1 MKKILF
7 AFAAVFLSFFLLT
20 GCADSRRKPPLGGPR
35 SAVSDDMPENQPENL
50 PETLPETLPGNL
62 PESPASPVLSEASP
76 QTLILTN
83 DPSSLRLDLTDDS
96 VTLSGA
102 PQIEGVAYLMLDFPG
117 TDTDPITGACTEG
130 TVLLTAALPE
140 TADLLTVNIFG
151 GTKEYGR
158 YESLL
163 LDFVRIEKQNGS
175 WRFAPSPV
183 LAENERLF
191 ALQKNPEDF
200 LSSEERIQS
209 DNEEIRQTA
218 LTLTAECVTDREKAR
233 VLHDW
238 VAENVYYDMDAYA
251 SGNYENLDAVNVLH
265 LKKGVCE
272 GYANLYAALL
282 RSIGIPCRKQGGLA
296 LGISTARVWDE
307 TSLAQTTPNHAWNE
321 VYIDGRWLLVD
332 TTWDSTNIYQN
343 GQYLPGSTIGHLY
356 FDSTMAFFSLSHR
369 MMEN

>member
-183 LAENERLF
+183 LAENEQLF
-191 ALQKNPEDF
+191 AVRRNPEDF
-200 LSSEERIQS
+200 LSGDERIQS

-218 LTLTAECVTDREKAR
+218 LNLTADCVTDREKAL

-296 LGISTARVWDE
+296 SARRVFGTKRRWRRPRPIMPGTRCISMDDGCLSTPPGTAP
-307 TSLAQTTPNHAWNE
+307 TP
-321 VYIDGRWLLVD
+321 
-332 TTWDSTNIYQN
+332 TKT
-343 GQYLPGSTIGHLY
+343 GSICREAMSSICILT
-356 FDSTMAFFSLSHR
+356 APWRFFR
-369 MMEN
+369 

>member
-1 MKKILF
+1 MKKIVF
-7 AFAAVFLSFFLLT
+7 AFAAVCLSLSLLT
-20 GCADSRRKPPLGGPR
+20 GCAGNGRKTPLGGPR
-35 SAVSDDMPENQPENL
+35 SAVSDDTPENQPENL
-50 PETLPETLPGNL
+50 STTFPENPSGNL
-62 PESPASPVLSEASP
+62 PESPVNPALSEASP
-76 QTLILTN
+76 QTLTFTN
-83 DPSSLRLDLTDDS
+83 DSQSLRLDLTEDS
-96 VTLSGA
+96 VTLSGD

-117 TDTDPITGACTEG
+117 TDTDPVTGACTEG

-140 TADLLTVNIFG
+140 TADSLTVNIFG
-151 GTKEYGR
+151 GAEEYGQ

-163 LDFVRIEKQNGS
+163 LDFVRIEKQNGV
-175 WRFAPSPV
+175 WCFVPSPV

-200 LSSEERIQS
+200 LSSDERIQS

-238 VAENVYYDMDAYA
+238 VAENVYYDMDAYV
-251 SGNYENLDAVNVLH
+251 SGSYENLDAVNVLH

-282 RSIGIPCRKQGGLA
+282 RSIGISCRKQGGLA

-307 TSLAQTTPNHAWNE
+307 TSLAQITSNHAWNE

-332 TTWDSTNIYQN
+332 TTWDSTNTYQD